1 MSIAGEIACF
11 GGWVL
16 TLPFFRASEL
26 SRSKA
31 TWVLQPRLPDS
42 GVSESFLMLEEGYA
56 MERRVQSHGRNSE
69 MLPFGA
75 TSSHAHL
82 TRLDGQIFSGIDLLW
97 IDPN

>member
-56 MERRVQSHGRNSE
+56 MARGVQSHERNGGKVT
-69 MLPFGA
+69 F
-75 TSSHAHL
+75 
-82 TRLDGQIFSGIDLLW
+82 RL
-97 IDPN
+97 